1 MKATLD
7 PRKKVRLQWFSG
19 SVKFTINRLVQIT
32 YNLRSVVKD
41 VLLHKVWHHY
51 LFDGETISQRE
62 IPASDVILLTGGLP
76 FLWTKTGGSV
86 AEKLATADL
95 IDPTFKVEDR
105 IITVERGEE
114 TVSVKD
120 SPHPDRQIETRERND
135 LYVRRISIKNELG
148 KETEITLKVFETG
161 NIDFLEANPEP
172 GTQDRPLHEWKLTI
186 PKDTEQ
192 NVQIKLKVHVT
203 DTREIKKPKID
214 EALND

>member
-19 SVKFTINRLVQIT
+19 SVQYTINRLVQIT
-32 YNLRSVVKD
+32 YNLRSVVND
-41 VLLHKVWHHY
+41 VLLHKMWHHY
-51 LFDGETISQRE
+51 LFDGETISHRE

-86 AEKLATADL
+86 AEKLATVDL
-95 IDPTFKVEDR
+95 IDPSFKVEDR

-114 TVSVKD
+114 TVSIKD

-135 LYVRRISIKNELG
+135 HYVRRISIKNELG
-148 KETEITLKVFETG
+148 KETQITLKVFETG
-161 NIDFLEANPEP
+161 NIDFLEAKP
-172 GTQDRPLHEWKLTI
+172 GPDLQDRPLHEWKLI
-186 PKDTEQ
+186 VPKDTEK

-203 DTREIKKPKID
+203 ETREIKKPKSD
-214 EALND
+214 DALNA